1 MLASESVKLL
11 RAMRLEPAELRGVGI
26 QITKL
31 DSEKVVEREA
41 GQGTLSFGTKRKRE
55 DEGKS
60 RSETPN
66 LQTET
71 TSAQVTE
78 AVPGAGASGGLGG
91 IDSAS
96 RVCVPDMLA
105 SVTRPSPPHSS
116 PPLTRRQASLREIE
130 AGPSR
135 PGPSSDG
142 IDPDFLAAL
151 PPELRLEVK
160 RDHALS
166 KQAAQAPP
174 PPVKDTSRD
183 RTNTE
188 SPSKAKGQHAAAHIT
203 RQLRP
208 KVKTQLKAAA
218 VADLPL
224 YGAWAKAQDREET
237 VDLTAD
243 DDELICGYRAAELR
257 DLGLDPG
264 VFCELPEDMR
274 AEIIAEERQ
283 KFRQRKALHRP
294 ADTSRLR
301 AKERDTAR
309 TASLS
314 PGRSS
319 RAGSAPPQPHRPLV
333 AVSLGPR
340 PALYKATALQEVLDT
355 VTRWIDSRKGGPPA
369 GKDAGKV
376 KAYLIKCLEPGMGLG
391 AAENA
396 IEVLKWMRAE
406 LRDRWPMDDYETEL
420 DEAGLVWWDTW
431 RGFVDA
437 VNEIAVRRLGAPL
450 RF

>member
-11 RAMRLEPAELRGVGI
+11 RAMRLDPAELRGVGI

-31 DSEKVVEREA
+31 DGEKAVEREA

-60 RSETPN
+60 RSGTPTIPADMKAA
-66 LQTET
+66 QTPKATHAAEEEGGVDNGT
-71 TSAQVTE
+71 A
-78 AVPGAGASGGLGG
+78 AGDDTAPA
-91 IDSAS
+91 IVA
-96 RVCVPDMLA
+96 RK
-105 SVTRPSPPHSS
+105 SPPRSP

-151 PPELRLEVK
+151 PPDLRLEVK

-166 KQAAQAPP
+166 KQASKAPP
-174 PPVKDTSRD
+174 PPAKDTSRE
-183 RTNTE
+183 RGQTE
-188 SPSKAKGQHAAAHIT
+188 TPSKAKGQHAAAHIT

-208 KVKTQLKAAA
+208 KVKTQMKAAA

-224 YGAWAKAQDREET
+224 YGAWAKATDREDT

-243 DDELICGYRAAELR
+243 DDEQVCGYRVAELR
-257 DLGLDPG
+257 DLGLDPD
-264 VFCELPEDMR
+264 VFCELPEDIR
-274 AEIIAEERQ
+274 GEIIAEERR
-283 KFRQRKALHRP
+283 KHRQRKVLHRP

-301 AKERDTAR
+301 ARERDTTR

-314 PGRSS
+314 PGQSTRS
-319 RAGSAPPQPHRPLV
+319 GSAPPQPHRPLA
-333 AVSLGPR
+333 AVSLAPR
-340 PALYKATALQEVLDT
+340 PALYKATALPDVLDT

-369 GKDAGKV
+369 DKDAGKV
-376 KAYLIKCLEPGMGLG
+376 RAYLVKCLEPGMGLG

-396 IEVLKWMRAE
+396 VEVLKWMRAE
-406 LRDRWPMDDYETEL
+406 LRERWPMDDYEADL
-420 DEAGLVWWDTW
+420 DEAGLIWWETW
-431 RGFVDA
+431 RGFVGA
-437 VNEIAVRRLGAPL
+437 VNEIAMRRLGAPL
-450 RF
+450 RL

>member
-1 MLASESVKLL
+1 MGPTTHLDLL
-11 RAMRLEPAELRGVGI
+11 RA
-26 QITKL
+26 
-31 DSEKVVEREA
+31 
-41 GQGTLSFGTKRKRE
+41 
-55 DEGKS
+55 
-60 RSETPN
+60 
-66 LQTET
+66 
-71 TSAQVTE
+71 
-78 AVPGAGASGGLGG
+78 
-91 IDSAS
+91 IDSAE
-96 RVCVPDMLA
+96 DN
-105 SVTRPSPPHSS
+105 
-116 PPLTRRQASLREIE
+116 LRK
-130 AGPSR
+130 AP
-135 PGPSSDG
+135 
-142 IDPDFLAAL
+142 
-151 PPELRLEVK
+151 RLERPITDPAYHAPSLLDNRHADVVLVEHQAGDILPRHLRQLLLEEILEADEK
-160 RDHALS
+160 DRSHLRRISRTNDREHYLVALLLDHRRPWRKLGLHVSDSIQDRQPPTHELDTLPHFYIEIHFLSPEALGAVLDIGALR
-166 KQAAQAPP
+166 QTGQQAPP